1 MNDLILIP
9 DNLPAIVP
17 AAPAAVPARVRRN
30 DDIDRAIDH
39 YRNLVSRGVRVPV
52 PGGSPITALAL
63 ITSDKPEHLAL
74 MRGFIVAQAEAIN
87 VSPKLFLTVVK
98 AALRRRSAADAA
110 SLAKSAATTKAFDL
124 VTYDYDP
131 DDGVVKAYDTRTM
144 DRIDGTPWTP
154 GFGLKDC

>member
-9 DNLPAIVP
+9 NNLPATVP
-17 AAPAAVPARVRRN
+17 ATTAVVPAPVRQKEA
-30 DDIDRAIDH
+30 IDRAIDH

-52 PGGSPITALAL
+52 PGGSPITALTL
-63 ITSDKPEHLAL
+63 FTSDKPEHRAL
-74 MRGFIVAQAEAIN
+74 MGRFIKTQAAEIK
-87 VSPKLFLTVVK
+87 VSPKLFFAVVT
-98 AALRRRSAADAA
+98 AALNRRSAADAA
-110 SLAKSAATTKAFDL
+110 SLAKSAATTKTFDL